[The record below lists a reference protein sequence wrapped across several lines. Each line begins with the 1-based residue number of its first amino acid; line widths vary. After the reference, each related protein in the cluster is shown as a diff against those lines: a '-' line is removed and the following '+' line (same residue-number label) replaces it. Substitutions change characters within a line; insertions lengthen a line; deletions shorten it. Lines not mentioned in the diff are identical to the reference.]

1 MTPNEYITA
10 NYTQIKHWL
19 SGVTKQGNQSLAED
33 LVQEVILIF
42 LEHPKA
48 QDAVDT
54 DTVRFF
60 LVRIALN
67 QWRSST
73 SPFHYQYRDSFL
85 DFPDDWDET
94 LKSTEYDIQEDLM
107 TEVVIQA
114 LDLMYQHNDGERYE
128 AIMIMMYYS
137 MGANYSAVG
146 RKLDMPHTTIRKIV
160 LRGQNKLKQHI
171 NKLINNGTFR
181 IDYDFSSSWDFNSSS
196 TEQQTISLASQ
207 ILKSRYFDTI

>member
-1 MTPNEYITA
+1 MNPSEYITA
-10 NYTQIKHWL
+10 NYAQIRNWL
-19 SGVTKQGNQSLAED
+19 SGITKQGNQSLAED
-33 LVQEVILIF
+33 LIQEVILIF

-207 ILKSRYFDTI
+207 ILKSRYFDTV